1 YQILEANDE
10 RLFGSGRAES
20 RRTRNDRRR
29 LGGFYL
35 VDWMLSRGTQPFTV
49 ADAMQA
55 AEKMNTKITFSADFA
70 GVVITEAIDILEK
83 GEFLTPVQPA
93 ADQARVADSSSTAY
107 RVVPRRLTA
116 LAGDAESAERSS
128 FTEFTDATEPAPAPE
143 IAGRY
148 RIAEEL
154 GQG

>member
-1 YQILEANDE
+1 
-10 RLFGSGRAES
+10 
-20 RRTRNDRRR
+20 
-29 LGGFYL
+29 
-35 VDWMLSRGTQPFTV
+35 
-49 ADAMQA
+49 
-55 AEKMNTKITFSADFA
+55 
-70 GVVITEAIDILEK
+70 TEAIDILVK
-83 GEFLTPVQPA
+83 GECLTPVQPA

-154 GQG
+154 GQGGMGRVYLAFDTALKR